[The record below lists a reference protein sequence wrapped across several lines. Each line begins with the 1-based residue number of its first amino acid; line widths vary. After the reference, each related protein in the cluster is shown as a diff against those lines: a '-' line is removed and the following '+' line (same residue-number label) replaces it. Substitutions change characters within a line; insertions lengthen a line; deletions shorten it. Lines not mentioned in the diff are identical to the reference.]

1 MDFKKL
7 SRTRSGRRFS
17 SFSRFRAR
25 QFCNTISFAEFYRE
39 FIKLIRGALTANARK
54 LTHAC
59 AVCDMRFM
67 KFVEAV
73 DPLCII
79 ALRRRATGG
88 ASVNAGRNFTF
99 ICGWRRSGFVSRQ
112 PRWSIQS
119 KELGS
124 RRPRLPS
131 ERHRRIRRTK
141 PRVWGLADF
150 ASRNKNRVPQAEGD
164 MTLLVWPG
172 SKLECGF
179 SKERNFSERVDG
191 SIHSSAVKLM
201 EPAPPG

>member
-1 MDFKKL
+1 VDFKKL

-54 LTHAC
+54 LTHAW

-88 ASVNAGRNFTF
+88 TSVNARRNF
-99 ICGWRRSGFVSRQ
+99 FVHLRMTAEWLCLTTCSVGYIR
-112 PRWSIQS
+112 S

-124 RRPRLPS
+124 RRPKAPVGANI
-131 ERHRRIRRTK
+131 EDA
-141 PRVWGLADF
+141 PDE
-150 ASRNKNRVPQAEGD
+150 AEG
-164 MTLLVWPG
+164 MGSCCLLAG
-172 SKLECGF
+172 TRTGYLK
-179 SKERNFSERVDG
+179 RR
-191 SIHSSAVKLM
+191 AT
-201 EPAPPG
+201 

>member
-1 MDFKKL
+1 VDFKKL

-112 PRWSIQS
+112 APLVHPKQGARFETTQGCRRSDI
-119 KELGS
+119 GGYAGRS
-124 RRPRLPS
+124 RGCGVLLILLAGTRTGYLK
-131 ERHRRIRRTK
+131 RRAT
-141 PRVWGLADF
+141 
-150 ASRNKNRVPQAEGD
+150 
-164 MTLLVWPG
+164 
-172 SKLECGF
+172 
-179 SKERNFSERVDG
+179 
-191 SIHSSAVKLM
+191 
-201 EPAPPG
+201 

>member
-1 MDFKKL
+1 VDFKKL

-112 PRWSIQS
+112 PVGPS
-119 KELGS
+119 KARS
-124 RRPRLPS
+124 SVRDDPRLPS

-191 SIHSSAVKLM
+191 SIHSSTVKLM